1 MSLTDQLDQIRNQ
14 FNKELATVSSSKEV
28 EELRIQFLG
37 KKAPIQS
44 LMRSLKDCTPQERP
58 LVGQQINEVKQ
69 EISALLQNKLDEFKT
84 QEQAKRLEQERID
97 VTLPGKQQ
105 RVGRLH
111 PITQMMER
119 VLDLLASMGFSVE
132 YGPDL
137 DSDYHNFEALN
148 FSKDHPAREMQD
160 TFYITPE
167 LLLRTHT
174 SNIQVRAFEKFDPPI
189 RVAAPGRCFR
199 NETISS
205 RSHVFFHQVESFYVD
220 EDVSFADLLSTMQQ
234 FWRRLFQKEINVRFR
249 PSYFPFVE
257 PGMEVDIEC
266 TTCLGKGCRLCKHT
280 GWLEVAGAGM
290 IHPNVLKAGGI
301 DPDKYSGYA
310 WGMGIERLAMLEYQI
325 EDIRAF
331 SENDKRFLEQFS

>member
-1 MSLTDQLDQIRNQ
+1 MSLADQLDQIRNQ
-14 FNKELATVSSSKEV
+14 FTKQLANVSSSKEI

-37 KKAPIQS
+37 KKAPIQG

-58 LVGQQINEVKQ
+58 IVGQQINEVKQ
-69 EISALLQNKLDEFKT
+69 EIASLLQTKT
-84 QEQAKRLEQERID
+84 EELQAKEQQIRFEKERID
-97 VTLPGKQQ
+97 ISLPGKHQ
-105 RVGRLH
+105 RLGRIH
-111 PITQMMER
+111 PITQMMEK
-119 VLDLLASMGFSVE
+119 VLGILSSMGFSVE

-148 FSKDHPAREMQD
+148 FSEDHPAREMQD
-160 TFYITPE
+160 TFYITSE

-205 RSHVFFHQVESFYVD
+205 RSHVFFHQVEGFYVD
-220 EDVSFADLLSTMQQ
+220 ENVSFADLLSTLQQ
-234 FWRRLFQKEINVRFR
+234 FWSQLFEKEINVRFR

-257 PGMEVDIEC
+257 PGLEVDIEC

-290 IHPNVLKAGGI
+290 IHPNVLQAGGI
-301 DPDKYSGYA
+301 DPEKYSGYA
-310 WGMGIERLAMLEYQI
+310 WGMGIERLAMLQYQI
-325 EDIRAF
+325 KDIRTF
-331 SENDKRFLEQFS
+331 SENDQRFLMQFP